1 MGGQRLGWA
10 CVRGGQDPGVGRYW
24 GGQRSRVGRDP
35 GWVDTGVRAMGEQR
49 LWWACA
55 SGAMGGQRPS
65 VGGDQG

>member
-1 MGGQRLGWA
+1 M
-10 CVRGGQDPGVGRYW
+10 GRYW

-35 GWVDTGVRAMGEQR
+35 GWVDTGVRAVGEQR